1 METGAPGPCARLAV
15 LGCDYCAQGLESEIA
30 RITVDIVGLRSR
42 GMGLRGALAAVM
54 SGGAWPVAPE

>member
-1 METGAPGPCARLAV
+1 MAV